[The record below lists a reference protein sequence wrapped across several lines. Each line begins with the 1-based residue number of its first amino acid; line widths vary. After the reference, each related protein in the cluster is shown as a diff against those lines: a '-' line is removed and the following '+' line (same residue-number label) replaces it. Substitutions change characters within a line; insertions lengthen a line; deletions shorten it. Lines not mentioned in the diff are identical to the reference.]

1 MSWWQTAPTLIA
13 ACAVFFL
20 PGLAAARAIGLK
32 GLPMWAAAPA
42 ITVSLAGV
50 SAVVAGFAGIRWN
63 IVSLLAMTVLTV
75 LVAVLVRLAPRRAR
89 GSTEDST
96 AAGTRRR
103 TLRAVIPSGQPR
115 SIPWV
120 TAAAAVLGL
129 GVAAFILAFRLVH
142 MFGAPENISQTYD
155 NIFHLNAIRYA
166 FDTGNASSLLISGMT
181 SSETPPTFYPAA
193 WHDMVVLLM
202 QLTGAGLPVA
212 VNICNIVIA
221 ALMWPLGAM
230 FLASR
235 VLGTRPIPLIVTG
248 VLATGFAAF
257 PYLMLDFGVLFP
269 YALSLAVLPV
279 ALGLVVS
286 LMRQDA
292 DGSPRGW
299 VAAVALIGVIPGMA
313 LAHPSSVVS
322 LLGMAAPAAVYALV
336 HAGKVL
342 HRAGRAP
349 AWYLVPAG
357 GIIVYAALVYFAW
370 TYLRPLEEA
379 SFWGP
384 FETQAQAIGE
394 ALANAPQG
402 RPIGW
407 FVLICTIVGIAVCV
421 RRRTYQWALGSFLVV
436 GALFVV
442 VASSPIGDF
451 RWAVV
456 GVWYN
461 DSYRLASLLPIPAI
475 AVAAVGCTAL
485 VQWLADRVKHVVAGR
500 TAVLAGTAR
509 YSVAAAAVLGVAGAA
524 VLSWLVQGQNIT
536 SAQVRG
542 SESYILR
549 EDGALLSTD
558 EQALLERVDDQVPED
573 ATVVGSPW
581 TGASLVYALADRKA
595 LTPFVYG
602 DLSGAAQ
609 ELLKELNDDEPLSA
623 DICDEAASLNSYYVL
638 DFGSREVHGGNHA
651 LGPENVGNR
660 EGFDLIDS
668 EGDAKLYRISVCG

>member
-20 PGLAAARAIGLK
+20 PGLAVSRSIGLR
-32 GLPMWAAAPA
+32 GLAMWAAAPA

-50 SAVVAGFAGIRWN
+50 SAVVAGFAGVPWN
-63 IVSLLAMTVLTV
+63 AVALLAAAAITILVSLMIRV
-75 LVAVLVRLAPRRAR
+75 VARRR
-89 GSTEDST
+89 K
-96 AAGTRRR
+96 AGTAGPIRPHVDLR
-103 TLRAVIPSGQPR
+103 TF
-115 SIPWV
+115 PWV
-120 TAAAAVLGL
+120 TAAAGLLGL

-202 QLTGAGLPVA
+202 QLTGASLPVA

-221 ALMWPLGAM
+221 SLMWPLAAM
-230 FLASR
+230 FLATR
-235 VLGTRPIPLIVTG
+235 VLGTRPIPLVVTG
-248 VLATGFAAF
+248 ALSTGFAAF
-257 PYLMLDFGVLFP
+257 PYLMLDFGVLYP
-269 YALSLAVLPV
+269 YALSLAILPV
-279 ALGLVVS
+279 ALGLAVS

-299 VAAVALIGVIPGMA
+299 IAAVALIGVIPGMA
-313 LAHPSSVVS
+313 LAHPSSVVA
-322 LLGMAAPAAVYALV
+322 LLGVAAPVAVFALV
-336 HAGKVL
+336 HAGGVL
-342 HRAGRAP
+342 RKAGRTP
-349 AWYLVPAG
+349 AWFLVPVG
-357 GIIVYAALVYFAW
+357 GIAVYAALVYFAW

-384 FETQAQAIGE
+384 VESQAQAIGE
-394 ALANAPQG
+394 VLTTAPLG
-402 RPIGW
+402 RPVGW
-407 FVLICTIVGIAVCV
+407 FIFICTVLGLFVGV
-421 RRRTYQWALGSFLVV
+421 RRHAYRWLLGSFLVV

-442 VASSPIGDF
+442 VAASPIGDF

-461 DSYRLASLLPIPAI
+461 DPYRLASLLPIPAI
-475 AVAAVGCTAL
+475 AVAAIGCTAL
-485 VQWLADRVKHVVAGR
+485 AQWLADRLKALVAARTDR
-500 TAVLAGTAR
+500 TAGLSGGLR

-536 SAQVRG
+536 NAQVRG
-542 SESYILR
+542 SESYILW
-549 EDGALLSTD
+549 EDGALISTD
-558 EQALLERVDDQVPED
+558 EMALLGRLDEHVDED

-581 TGASLVYALADRKA
+581 TGASLVYALADRQA

-602 DLSGAAQ
+602 EMSDSARA
-609 ELLKELNDDEPLSA
+609 LLEELNEDEPLTT
-623 DICDEAASLNSYYVL
+623 DICDEAAALNSYYVL
-638 DFGSREVHGGNHA
+638 DFGSLEVHGGDHA
-651 LGPENVGNR
+651 LGPENVGDR
-660 EGFDLIDS
+660 EGFELVDS
-668 EGDAKLYRISVCG
+668 EGKAKLYRISVCE